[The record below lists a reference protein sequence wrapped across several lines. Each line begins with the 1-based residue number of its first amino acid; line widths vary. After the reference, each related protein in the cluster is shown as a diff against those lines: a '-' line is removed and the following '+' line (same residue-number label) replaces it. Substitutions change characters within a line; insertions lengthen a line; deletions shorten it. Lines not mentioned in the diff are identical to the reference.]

1 MEQFLFKKVD
11 SINLALFRIIFG
23 FLIACEGFGALMT
36 GWVKRVLVTPEF
48 TFNFIGFEFLQNLQ
62 GPFVYVLFVLLGI
75 FGVMVMLGFR
85 YRWSMLGYAIIW
97 TVVYLMQKS
106 SYNNHYYLLM
116 LLSWIMVF
124 LPANAA
130 LSIDAKQNPQISKK
144 YVPRWVYLVLILQ
157 IWIVYTYGAIAK
169 LYPDW
174 WNGTA
179 IKIFM
184 SGKKNYWLIGEFL
197 QKESVHIFMAYI
209 GVYFDLLIVPLLL
222 WKRTR
227 LGAFIVSIVFHLSNS
242 IIFQIGIFPYMSIAF
257 GILFFSPEI
266 LRKRFLPKTNVYKSD
281 EIEKPKYQTLF
292 ILVASIYFIFQIGLP
307 LRHWFIPG
315 DVFWTEEGHRMSWRM
330 MLRARNGYMTLYV
343 EDKKTNQRTS
353 HDYASLLTDKQRAAV
368 PRHADMIWQL
378 AQKIK
383 EIESEKGNDVAV
395 YVDARVSVNGSPY
408 YQFTDPSVDIASEK
422 WSHFCPTDWIM
433 PQPDVLK
440 MKAER

>member
-157 IWIVYTYGAIAK
+157 VWIVYTFGAVAK
-169 LYPDW
+169 FYPDW

-179 IKIFM
+179 IRIFM
-184 SGKKNYWLIGEFL
+184 SGKQHYWLIGDFL
-197 QKESVHIFMAYI
+197 QQNRVHVFMAYV

-222 WKRTR
+222 WKKTR
-227 LGAFIVSIVFHLSNS
+227 LFAFLLSIAFHLSNS

-257 GILFFSPEI
+257 AILFFSPEI
-266 LRKRFLPKTNVYKSD
+266 LRKRFLPKTYAFTSA
-281 EIEKPKYQTLF
+281 EIEKPKYLRLF
-292 ILVASIYFIFQIGLP
+292 VFITSVYFIFQIGLP
-307 LRHWFIPG
+307 LRHHVIPG

-330 MLRARNGYMTLYV
+330 MLRARSGYMTIYV
-343 EDKKTNQRTS
+343 ENKKTDKRAAY
-353 HDYASLLTDKQRAAV
+353 DYTSLLTDKQRASV

-383 EIESEKGNDVAV
+383 EIESAKGNEVAV
-395 YVDARVSVNGSPY
+395 YADARVSVNGSRF
-408 YQFTDPSVDIASEK
+408 YQFTDPTVDIASEK
-422 WSHFCPTDWIM
+422 WTHFYHTKWIM
-433 PQPDVLK
+433 PKPDE
-440 MKAER
+440 MKE